1 MEAAL
6 QFARGPLFAA
16 CFSLMVLGL
25 SRLIL
30 LRVHQY
36 RRAWKRAAHD
46 HFPFGRA
53 LRDMGKWLVPVTH
66 IYRASPAIGVLSFL
80 FHIGLILVPI
90 FLAEH
95 VLLWQRGVGFGWSAL
110 PPTLADGFTILTIVT
125 GLGLLGFRIFKSA
138 ARFMSQA
145 ADYLLLA
152 SLLIPFVSGLLASHP
167 TWNPFSYQF
176 TMLVHVL
183 AGDLVLALMP
193 FTKLSH
199 AVLFPFERMS
209 SEVYWRFPAG
219 AGDQVADALHG
230 KEPAV
235 L

>member
-1 MEAAL
+1 
-6 QFARGPLFAA
+6 
-16 CFSLMVLGL
+16 
-25 SRLIL
+25 
-30 LRVHQY
+30 
-36 RRAWKRAAHD
+36 
-46 HFPFGRA
+46 
-53 LRDMGKWLVPVTH
+53 MGKWLIPVTH

-95 VLLWQRGVGFGWSAL
+95 VMLWRQGTGVGWAAL
-110 PPTLADGFTILTIVT
+110 PPAVADGLTILTIAT
-125 GLGLLGFRIFKSA
+125 GVGLLGFRVFGSA
-138 ARFMSQA
+138 ARFMSQG
-145 ADYLLLA
+145 ADYFLLALLLV
-152 SLLIPFVSGLLASHP
+152 PFVSGLLASHP
-167 TWNPFSYQF
+167 AWNPFSYQS

-183 AGDLVLALMP
+183 AGDLVMGLMP

-219 AGDQVADALHG
+219 AGDRVAGALHG

>member
-1 MEAAL
+1 MDAAM

-16 CFSLMVLGL
+16 CFLLMVLGL
-25 SRLIL
+25 SRLVV
-30 LRVHQY
+30 LRTYEY
-36 RRAWKRAAHD
+36 RRAWKRAARD

-53 LRDMGKWLVPVTH
+53 LRDIGKWLVPVRH
-66 IYRASPAIGVLSFL
+66 IYRASPAIGLLSFL

-95 VLLWQRGVGFGWSAL
+95 VFLWRRGIGVAWPSL
-110 PPTLADGFTILTIVT
+110 PRSIADGLTILTIVT
-125 GLGLLGFRIFKSA
+125 GLGLLGFRTFQSA
-138 ARFMSQA
+138 ARFMSHA
-145 ADYLLLA
+145 ADYLLLVI
-152 SLLIPFVSGLLASHP
+152 LLIPFISGLLALHP
-167 TWNPFSYQF
+167 AWNPFSYQP

-183 AGDLVLALMP
+183 AGDLLMALMP

-199 AVLFPFERMS
+199 AVLFPFERVS

-219 AGDQVADALHG
+219 AGDRVAEVLHG
-230 KEPAV
+230 KEPAA